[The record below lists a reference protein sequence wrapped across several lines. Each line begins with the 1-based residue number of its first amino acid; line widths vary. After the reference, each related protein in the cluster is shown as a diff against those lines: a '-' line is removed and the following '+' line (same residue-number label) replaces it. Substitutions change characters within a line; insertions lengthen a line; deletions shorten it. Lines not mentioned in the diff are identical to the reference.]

1 MCFTLLINTVLPPHA
16 QPKLSSQNVSGAS
29 GRPCYPTQRPSQ
41 PGTLQVN
48 AAPVWWLSKQ
58 CPPPSSGASTAEWEI
73 IFVSSQGR
81 ATGEKRSAVLE
92 GLVYISKENASASES
107 HRVLATDGAERP

>member
-1 MCFTLLINTVLPPHA
+1 MTQNYVRITQETPQKQQLPED
-16 QPKLSSQNVSGAS
+16 SQCRCQANL
-29 GRPCYPTQRPSQ
+29 PCH

-48 AAPVWWLSKQ
+48 AAPAWWLSKQ
-58 CPPPSSGASTAEWEI
+58 HPTPSSGASTAEGEI

-107 HRVLATDGAERP
+107 CRVLAVDGAERL